1 MNTLIAIITFCLG
14 VGLKSFT
21 SYLKDRRI
29 EKGKEEIAKKQFFSK
44 NFFPIYRDIYSAMHD
59 IFIQV
64 ESFINKE
71 TTFTHSN
78 IYVKD
83 TIEITEEDYKKYM
96 FGDDEEQVYIVN
108 FIFHLQ
114 LLQDNIAELRE
125 LHQKNAI
132 MFTDDENELIESYY
146 NISNVLMWSLYK
158 ISQTGQEESFSEY
171 LIEQSSYLEIG
182 KEKVRD
188 KFRERFVLE

>member
-1 MNTLIAIITFCLG
+1 MNTLIAIITFGLG

-29 EKGKEEIAKKQFFSK
+29 EKEKEEIAKKHFFSK
-44 NFFPIYRDIYSAMHD
+44 NFFPIYRDVYSAMYD

-64 ESFINKE
+64 ENFINKE
-71 TTFTHSN
+71 KVFKHSN
-78 IYVKD
+78 IHVKD

-96 FGDDEEQVYIVN
+96 FGDDEKQVYLVN
-108 FIFHLQ
+108 FIFYLQ
-114 LLQDNIAELRE
+114 LLQDKTAELKE

-146 NISNVLMWSLYK
+146 NISNILMWSLYK
-158 ISQTGQEESFSEY
+158 ISQTGQEEKSFSEY
-171 LIEQSSYLEIG
+171 LIKQRSYLEIG
-182 KEKVRD
+182 KEKVIEIILGKD
-188 KFRERFVLE
+188 LF